1 MSEEKRTDAAAKE
14 QPKPKKKTKEQLLME
29 ESAEAGAR
37 KVLQLQ
43 AQQRNINL
51 YRAMERLLR
60 GFAHRVRIA
69 EHPEEFDFFKTG
81 RSKDISVA
89 PPPGTGVVDKIEA
102 AEMFTEARKKAYE
115 VEMYKLQQTYYAIA
129 PFKDKPEFIVIRMY
143 YFNEDAT
150 GKPRGDAKPYTF
162 AEIAEELE
170 AVGIQRSEK
179 ILRKWRTKIVQDMT
193 VLMWG
198 ADGALSVEAREPK
211 QGQREA
217 DNVQKEAD
225 NEQT

>member
-1 MSEEKRTDAAAKE
+1 MSEEKRLDTAANE
-14 QPKPKKKTKEQLLME
+14 QPQPKKKTREQMYIDE
-29 ESAEAGAR
+29 AAKAGAR
-37 KVLQLQ
+37 EVLYLQ

-129 PFKDKPEFIVIRMY
+129 PFEDKPEFIVIRMY
-143 YFNEDAT
+143 YFNEDAN

-193 VLMWG
+193 VQMWG

-211 QGQREA
+211 QGQ
-217 DNVQKEAD
+217 KEGDHA
-225 NEQT
+225 QT

>member
-1 MSEEKRTDAAAKE
+1 MSEEKRLDTAANE
-14 QPKPKKKTKEQLLME
+14 QPQPKKKTKEQLYIDE
-29 ESAEAGAR
+29 AAKAGAR
-37 KVLQLQ
+37 EVLYLQ

-129 PFKDKPEFIVIRMY
+129 PFEDKPEFIVIRMY
-143 YFNEDAT
+143 YFNEDAN

-193 VLMWG
+193 VQMWG

-211 QGQREA
+211 QGQ
-217 DNVQKEAD
+217 KEGDHA
-225 NEQT
+225 QT

>member
-1 MSEEKRTDAAAKE
+1 MSEEKRQETAANE
-14 QPKPKKKTKEQLLME
+14 QPKKKTKEQLYIDE
-29 ESAEAGAR
+29 AAKAGAR
-37 KVLQLQ
+37 EVLHLQ

-129 PFKDKPEFIVIRMY
+129 PFEDKPEFIVIRMY
-143 YFNEDAT
+143 YFNENAY
-150 GKPRGDAKPYTF
+150 GEPRGGDAKPYTF

-193 VLMWG
+193 VQMWG

-211 QGQREA
+211 QGQKEIVTEGAKA
-217 DNVQKEAD
+217 DE
-225 NEQT
+225 

>member
-1 MSEEKRTDAAAKE
+1 MSEEKRLISEAPTEE
-14 QPKPKKKTKEQLLME
+14 QQTKPKKKTKEQLLIDE
-29 ESAEAGAR
+29 AAKAGAR
-37 KVLQLQ
+37 EVLHLQ

-129 PFKDKPEFIVIRMY
+129 PFEDKPEFIVIRMY
-143 YFNEDAT
+143 YFNEDAN
-150 GKPRGDAKPYTF
+150 GKPRGDAEPYTF
-162 AEIAEELE
+162 AKIAEELE

-193 VLMWG
+193 VQMWG
-198 ADGALSVEAREPK
+198 ADGALSVEARDPK
-211 QGQREA
+211 QGNKAGDVDAQA
-217 DNVQKEAD
+217 
-225 NEQT
+225 

>member
-1 MSEEKRTDAAAKE
+1 MSEKHRSR
-14 QPKPKKKTKEQLLME
+14 EQLIE
-29 ESAEAGAR
+29 QSAEAGAR

-43 AQQRNINL
+43 AHQRNINL

-102 AEMFTEARKKAYE
+102 AELFTEARKKAYE

-129 PFKDKPEFIVIRMY
+129 PFENRPEFIVIRMY
-143 YFNEDAT
+143 YFNEDVT
-150 GKPRGDAKPYTF
+150 GNPRGDAKPYTWE
-162 AEIAEELE
+162 EIAEELSCIGMDR
-170 AVGIQRSEK
+170 GISTLRLWRSK
-179 ILRKWRTKIVQDMT
+179 LVQDMT
-193 VLMWG
+193 VMLFG
-198 ADGALSVEAREPK
+198 VDGAVSVEAREPR
-211 QGQREA
+211 QGRTRDEEGSSDGQQSGTE
-217 DNVQKEAD
+217 
-225 NEQT
+225 

>member
-1 MSEEKRTDAAAKE
+1 MSEERRAAAE
-14 QPKPKKKTKEQLLME
+14 HSKKKTAQQQYIDK
-29 ESAEAGAR
+29 AVEAGAR

-115 VEMYKLQQTYYAIA
+115 VEMYKLQQTYFAIA
-129 PFKDKPEFIVIRMY
+129 PFKDRPEFIVIRMY
-143 YFNEDAT
+143 YFNEDAN
-150 GKPRGDAKPYTF
+150 GNPRGDAKPYTF
-162 AEIAEELE
+162 SEISEELE
-170 AVGIQRSEK
+170 NIGIQRSEK
-179 ILRKWRTKIVQDMT
+179 MLRIWRTKLVQEMT
-193 VLMWG
+193 VMMFGIEG
-198 ADGALSVEAREPK
+198 AVSVKAREPK
-211 QGQREA
+211 QGSKAGDA
-217 DNVQKEAD
+217 DGQLRGTDQPPEG
-225 NEQT
+225 T

>member
-1 MSEEKRTDAAAKE
+1 MNEEKRMDAVE
-14 QPKPKKKTKEQLLME
+14 QQKPKKKTKEQLLME

-60 GFAHRVRIA
+60 GFSHRVRIA

-81 RSKDISVA
+81 KSKDISVA

-115 VEMYKLQQTYYAIA
+115 IEMYKLQQTYYAIA
-129 PFKDKPEFIVIRMY
+129 PFKDKPEFLIIRMY
-143 YFNEDAT
+143 YFNEDVN
-150 GKPRGDAKPYTF
+150 GNSRGDAKPYTF
-162 AEIAEELE
+162 SEIAEEL
-170 AVGIQRSEK
+170 ASIGIERSEK
-179 ILRKWRTKIVQDMT
+179 MLRIWRTKLVQDMT
-193 VLMWG
+193 VMMFG
-198 ADGALSVEAREPK
+198 ADGALSVESREPK
-211 QGQREA
+211 QGNKVGEA
-217 DNVQKEAD
+217 DAQA
-225 NEQT
+225 

>member
-1 MSEEKRTDAAAKE
+1 MSEKEIRQEAEAAQAP
-14 QPKPKKKTKEQLLME
+14 PKLKKKTKEQQLME

-60 GFAHRVRIA
+60 GFAYRVRIA

-81 RSKDISVA
+81 RSKDISIA
-89 PPPGTGVVDKIEA
+89 PPPGTGVVDKIQAGEI
-102 AEMFTEARKKAYE
+102 FTEARKKAYE

-129 PFKDKPEFIVIRMY
+129 PFKDKPEFIVVRMY
-143 YFNEDAT
+143 YFNEDAN
-150 GKPRGDAKPYTF
+150 GNSRGDAKPYTF
-162 AEIAEELE
+162 AEIAEALD

-179 ILRKWRTKIVQDMT
+179 MLRKWRTRLVQDMT
-193 VLMWG
+193 VLMFG
-198 ADGALSVEAREPK
+198 ADGVVSVEAREPK
-211 QGQREA
+211 QGNKAGGA
-217 DNVQKEAD
+217 DGE
-225 NEQT
+225 T

>member
-1 MSEEKRTDAAAKE
+1 MSEEKRLDTAANE
-14 QPKPKKKTKEQLLME
+14 QPQPKKKTKEQMYIDE
-29 ESAEAGAR
+29 AAKAGAR
-37 KVLQLQ
+37 EVLYLQ

-129 PFKDKPEFIVIRMY
+129 PFEDKPEFIVIRMY
-143 YFNEDAT
+143 YFNEDAN

-193 VLMWG
+193 VQMWG

-211 QGQREA
+211 QGQ
-217 DNVQKEAD
+217 KEGDHA
-225 NEQT
+225 QT

>member
-1 MSEEKRTDAAAKE
+1 MNEEKRMDAVE

-43 AQQRNINL
+43 AQQRNVNL

-60 GFAHRVRIA
+60 GFSHRVRIA

-81 RSKDISVA
+81 KSKDISVA

-129 PFKDKPEFIVIRMY
+129 PFKDKPEFLVIRMY
-143 YFNEDAT
+143 YFNEDAN
-150 GKPRGDAKPYTF
+150 GNSRGDAKPYTF
-162 AEIAEELE
+162 AEIAEEL
-170 AVGIQRSEK
+170 AAIGIERSEK
-179 ILRKWRTKIVQDMT
+179 MLRIWRTKLVQDMT
-193 VLMWG
+193 VMMFG
-198 ADGALSVEAREPK
+198 TDGALSVEAREPK
-211 QGQREA
+211 QGQKETTAEGAKA
-217 DNVQKEAD
+217 DE
-225 NEQT
+225 

>member
-1 MSEEKRTDAAAKE
+1 MGEW
-14 QPKPKKKTKEQLLME
+14 
-29 ESAEAGAR
+29 
-37 KVLQLQ
+37 
-43 AQQRNINL
+43 
-51 YRAMERLLR
+51 
-60 GFAHRVRIA
+60 
-69 EHPEEFDFFKTG
+69 
-81 RSKDISVA
+81 ISVDDRMPDEHKTIFA
-89 PPPGTGVVDKIEA
+89 PLKGTDRWKPG
-102 AEMFTEARKKAYE
+102 
-115 VEMYKLQQTYYAIA
+115 
-129 PFKDKPEFIVIRMY
+129 FIVIRMY

-193 VLMWG
+193 VQMWG

>member
-1 MSEEKRTDAAAKE
+1 MSEEKRLDTAVNE
-14 QPKPKKKTKEQLLME
+14 QPQPKKKTKEQLYIDE
-29 ESAEAGAR
+29 AAKAGAR
-37 KVLQLQ
+37 EVLYLQ

-60 GFAHRVRIA
+60 GFALRVRIA

-129 PFKDKPEFIVIRMY
+129 PFEDKPEFIVIRMY
-143 YFNEDAT
+143 YFNEDAN

-193 VLMWG
+193 VQMWG

-211 QGQREA
+211 QGQ
-217 DNVQKEAD
+217 KEGDHA
-225 NEQT
+225 QT